1 MRLGLI
7 AIALLALGAALTA
20 YFVHRGPSIDASPRA
35 LTWSRFTP
43 DAGGQEVDATWF
55 GIDFVR
61 LRDADEP
68 VLEAGALRRG
78 EEWIVFDD
86 INCFDQFVPVDGG
99 VWVVGEWCTEGG
111 GPAAELFFLSADGSA
126 TKRATL
132 PKPIYFATIRE
143 LTVRDE
149 TLQLR
154 MEVDLDA
161 TAVGTDEGVV
171 ALPDEWVFP
180 PWRVEPLTRFRP
192 TVSANVL
199 ITSKNGGRTWRM
211 DRHAAPP

>member
-1 MRLGLI
+1 MRLGVV
-7 AIALLALGAALTA
+7 AIGLVALGAALLA
-20 YFVHRGPSIDASPRA
+20 WFVHRGPTIDAPRQA
-35 LTWSRFTP
+35 LKWSRLVP

-55 GIDFVR
+55 GVDFVR

-68 VLEAGALRRG
+68 ILEAGALRRG
-78 EEWIVFDD
+78 DEWIIFDEL
-86 INCFDQFVPVDGG
+86 NCFDDFVPVDGG

-111 GPAAELFFLSADGSA
+111 GPSAELLFLSADGSA
-126 TKRATL
+126 TKIVTL
-132 PKPIYFATIRE
+132 PKPVYYATIRE

-154 MEVDLDA
+154 MEIDL
-161 TAVGTDEGVV
+161 DEGV
-171 ALPDEWVFP
+171 ASLPDEWVLP
-180 PWRVEPLTRFRP
+180 PWRFEPLTRFRP
-192 TVSANVL
+192 GTGTNVL